1 MIEQQSEQIKDLNEK
16 NANLSSQLQPQ
27 AELAREK

>member
-16 NANLSSQLQPQ
+16 NANFSSQLQSQ
-27 AELAREK
+27 AEIAREQ